1 MAAVELQNPL
11 GDVVEEVAVVRDGDD
26 RAGIL
31 GQVPLQPVDRFGVE
45 VVRRLVEQQQVG
57 LLQQQLAQGD
67 APPLAAGERLDV
79 GVLVGQVHRVHRD
92 FQLAV
97 ELPGAGRLD
106 LVLQAGHLVA
116 QLLHLV
122 VVHRLG
128 EHAR

>member
-1 MAAVELQNPL
+1 M
-11 GDVVEEVAVVRDGDD
+11 RDGDD

-31 GQVPLQPVDRFGVE
+31 GQVPLQPVHALGVE
-45 VVRRLVEQQQVG
+45 MVRRLVEQQQVG
-57 LLQQQLAQGD
+57 LV
-67 APPLAAGERLDV
+67 AAAACTGRRAAARRRRASSTSASP
-79 GVLVGQVHRVHRD
+79 GGQVHRVHRD

-106 LVLQAGHLVA
+106 LVLHPGHLVA

-128 EHAR
+128 QSGALISL